1 MSVVFNLNVTHM
13 LYRDLRGWVGR
24 KRRELQLQA
33 YESVTIDGAKPVPAK
48 KGKRNK
54 KKPVMAAESHVV
66 QAPDKVIN
74 VAEAKTI
81 AHESSASETEMETED
96 EEAENTDHGIDARLL
111 SDAEVDTTDNEEHEN
126 TVTILTRVTGAEPM
140 TQPIAPIPS
149 TEQNMHPPELITAGR
164 ERDGASIATL
174 SPAVSSP
181 VSAQSAASG
190 SKIQGDPQLY
200 NCSSR
205 QAMSRP
211 AEAGFLPSPTRG
223 SQIAQPQP
231 PPNAVQL
238 LRRHTEY
245 PPRPGSSSSSPFGVP
260 SAPSPASAAG
270 KEDTATRA
278 KLLLDSIANDQ
289 SRSTPSSQQRSAVS
303 ASLQM
308 RPSFTNITPHP
319 PVVMPPQHA
328 APQSRPATFNDPRFC
343 PPSQIPMNGPR
354 ANMANMPPQS
364 GLPIPLNSHPGGAFP
379 PIQHPIPI
387 NAISPYNHGS
397 APHSA
402 TDPNFTIRRTSLPF
416 QDGHQPPPFLPGP
429 PHGPPHGVHLQ
440 PPNMNGFQLPTQMV
454 HGQFLP
460 PPPPPHSAPPPG
472 NNNLGLP
479 APSPLLDTLLDRTP
493 RASHVNPPNAMS
505 LPVSHGPP
513 YMPMPQPQAQGPPR
527 RAVPHAP
534 QLLALFGG
542 DAGSG
547 SNA

>member
-1 MSVVFNLNVTHM
+1 M

-24 KRRELQLQA
+24 KRRELQVQA
-33 YESVTIDGAKPVPAK
+33 YESVTIDGAKAK
-48 KGKRNK
+48 KGKRTK
-54 KKPVMAAESHVV
+54 KKPVIPAESHIV
-66 QAPDKVIN
+66 QAPDRVIN

-96 EEAENTDHGIDARLL
+96 EEAEHTDHGIDARLL
-111 SDAEVDTTDNEEHEN
+111 SDAEIDATDNEEPDN
-126 TVTILTRVTGAEPM
+126 TVTILTRVTGAEPV
-140 TQPIAPIPS
+140 TEPIAPIPS
-149 TEQNMHPPELITAGR
+149 TEQNIYPPELMTPGR
-164 ERDGASIATL
+164 ERDGVSIATP

-190 SKIQGDPQLY
+190 SKTQGDPQLY

-211 AEAGFLPSPTRG
+211 AEAVFLPSPTRP
-223 SQIAQPQP
+223 SQIAQPQA
-231 PPNAVQL
+231 PPNTVQL
-238 LRRHTEY
+238 LRRHPEY
-245 PPRPGSSSSSPFGVP
+245 PPRPGSSSSSPFGVS
-260 SAPSPASAAG
+260 SAPSPANAPG

-303 ASLQM
+303 TSLQM
-308 RPSFTNITPHP
+308 RPSFANITPHP
-319 PVVMPPQHA
+319 PVMPPQHA

-343 PPSQIPMNGPR
+343 PPGQMPMNGPR

-364 GLPIPLNSHPGGAFP
+364 GVPIPLSSHPGGGFP

-387 NAISPYNHGS
+387 NALSPYNHGS
-397 APHSA
+397 APNSA

-416 QDGHQPPPFLPGP
+416 QDGHQPPFLPGP
-429 PHGPPHGVHLQ
+429 PHGPPGHVHLQ
-440 PPNMNGFQLPTQMV
+440 PPNMNGFQLPAQMV

-460 PPPPPHSAPPPG
+460 PPPPPPPPHSAPPPG
-472 NNNLGLP
+472 GNNLGLP

-493 RASHVNPPNAMS
+493 RASHVNPPNPMS
-505 LPVSHGPP
+505 LPFSHGPP
-513 YMPMPQPQAQGPPR
+513 YMSMPVPQPQIQGPPR
-527 RAVPHAP
+527 RTVPHAP

-547 SNA
+547 SGGSNA